1 MFASHILFLR
11 YSALNNGVTMK
22 SRLEVNQV
30 THTGSIRK
38 LGYAFY
44 LLSVLFLC
52 FCVHHVFGVYYYVC
66 APSCLK

>member
-1 MFASHILFLR
+1 
-11 YSALNNGVTMK
+11 MK

-44 LLSVLFLC
+44 FLSVLI
-52 FCVHHVFGVYYYVC
+52 CVFVC
-66 APSCLK
+66 IMCLVCIIMCVRQVA